1 MSQALRS
8 KPQFWERESG
18 AYSGQRS
25 DKSGGCKVEMERERE
40 RDTQGVGVRGS
51 CQQGSRCLEPASVV
65 GSRDELD
72 SQGPQRFSRFVNLP
86 AQVVQ

>member
-1 MSQALRS
+1 MGHILDRGVT
-8 KPQFWERESG
+8 R
-18 AYSGQRS
+18 
-25 DKSGGCKVEMERERE
+25 VEVVRWKWRERE
-40 RDTQGVGVRGS
+40 RDMQGVGVRGS

-72 SQGPQRFSRFVNLP
+72 SQGPQRFLRFVNLP